1 MHGSAHT
8 RSGRC
13 KVTRMRERESEREGN
28 MKRAWREKSAATKW
42 QKCNRSAQKL
52 TVAAAVTT
60 TTTAARVIP
69 EMATEWP
76 KKKAQKNRRGGEGER
91 RKSVQSVM

>member
-1 MHGSAHT
+1 
-8 RSGRC
+8 
-13 KVTRMRERESEREGN
+13 
-28 MKRAWREKSAATKW
+28 MKRAWRETSAATKW

-60 TTTAARVIP
+60 TTTARVIP

-76 KKKAQKNRRGGEGER
+76 KKAQKNRSGRGER
-91 RKSVQSVM
+91 EEKAFRVSCKKPFNACCILLGYACSCLCMGK

>member
-1 MHGSAHT
+1 MAAHT
-8 RSGRC
+8 HTHSGRC

-28 MKRAWREKSAATKW
+28 MKRAWRETSAATKW

-76 KKKAQKNRRGGEGER
+76 KKAQKNRSGGGKER